1 MGLLSGIY
9 GLGLRCKRSFVK
21 PGRLPAKVIS
31 VGNITLGGTGKTP
44 AVIAIAEEAI
54 KRGLMPC
61 ILTRG
66 YKGKVKGP
74 CFVQATE
81 HRAQN
86 TDIPPLT
93 RGGIGGVVICTG
105 IDAGDEPVLLA
116 DRLKDVPIVKC
127 ADRYKGGLFAIEHL
141 FSESDR
147 AEQPFA
153 PANPSPVTRYPSLI
167 FILDD
172 GFQHWA
178 LHRDIDIV
186 LVDAVNPFGNEK
198 LFPEGRLR
206 EPLESLKRASIM
218 VITKA
223 DMISRESLSNLVQ
236 KIKRYN
242 QQAPV
247 YTASHK
253 PTAVVNA
260 SKEPIGLDV
269 LKNKNVYAFAGI
281 ANPQYFK
288 DTLISNGASIADFKS
303 FRDHYIYKQRDI
315 DKIISWAAGLDI
327 ITTEKD
333 FVKLRDLQLPDNI
346 FALRIEFTAEDDFYN
361 YIFDLSFP
369 LAGNPS

>member
-1 MGLLSGIY
+1 MGLLSEIY
-9 GLGLRCKRSFVK
+9 GFGLRCKKSFVK
-21 PGRLPAKVIS
+21 PKRLPSKVIS

-44 AVIAIAEEAI
+44 AVIAIAEEA
-54 KRGLMPC
+54 KRRGLMPC

-74 CFVQATE
+74 CFVQSAEDRRQKTE
-81 HRAQN
+81 HRTQK
-86 TDIPPLT
+86 TDIPVCF
-93 RGGIGGVVICTG
+93 GE
-105 IDAGDEPVLLA
+105 DAGDEPVLMTE
-116 DRLKDVPIVKC
+116 RLKDVPIVKC
-127 ADRYKGGLFAIEHL
+127 ADRYKGGMFAISSQPSA
-141 FSESDR
+141 FSL
-147 AEQPFA
+147 QPL
-153 PANPSPVTRYPSLI
+153 T

-186 LVDAVNPFGNEK
+186 LIDAVNPFGNEK

-206 EPLESLKRASIM
+206 EPLGSLKRASII

-223 DMISRESLSNLVQ
+223 DMVSRESLLKLVQ

-260 SKEPIGLDV
+260 SGKTLGLDV
-269 LKNKNVYAFAGI
+269 LKNRNVYAFAGI

-303 FRDHYIYKQRDI
+303 FRDHYIFKQRDI
-315 DKIISWAAGLDI
+315 DKIKSVAAGLDI
-327 ITTEKD
+327 IITEKD
-333 FVKLRDLQLPDNI
+333 LVKLRDLQLPDNI
-346 FALRIEFTAEDDFYN
+346 FALRIEFTVEDDFYN
-361 YIFDLSFP
+361 SVFGGDKC
-369 LAGNPS
+369 